1 MFGGEF
7 LDKLFKR
14 LCIFLSILIVF
25 SSFYLVIT
33 AVKSEKNSAVPDIF
47 SSNDIVN
54 NIKNLEMNMTSVIYV
69 QNEDGEWKE
78 YQRLHGD
85 ENRIWVSIDKIPKNL
100 INAFIAIEDQ
110 RFMQH
115 TGVDWKRT
123 SAAFLNWLPN
133 VNILSGNQGGSTLT
147 QQLIKNITS
156 DNDQNAS
163 RKFREIIRALTIEKI
178 LDKKTILE
186 AYLNTISLGNGICGV
201 QVASNYYFNKDV
213 SKLTLEECACL
224 AAITKNPSANNPISF
239 PEKNEERRRLVLD
252 KMYEQEYITY
262 EEYFS
267 AYDKDI
273 KVDNTQKKKFEAEIN
288 NYFVDALIEDLIEDL
303 SEKYNCS
310 TDTASS
316 MLYNGGYKI
325 YATLDTR
332 IQGIME
338 NVYSNIPKYF
348 SQKREGAN
356 VQSSMT
362 IVDYSGHIVGIV
374 GGAGEKTVNRGL
386 NRATSAPRQP
396 GSTMKPIGVYA
407 PALDN
412 GTIYYSTVVDDKPLE
427 KYYKDGKPGPKE
439 WYGYY
444 AGNMTISK
452 ALERSA
458 NTIPCHIIK
467 DLGIDTSFDFLTQ
480 KLGLKHLVEEDK
492 NIAALALGGCSY
504 GITTEESAAAYAV
517 FGNGGVYY
525 APKTYYKVEKTN
537 GELVLNSDV
546 QGSVAI
552 KKDTASIMNKLL
564 QGVVYGSQGTGGG
577 IRSYSKMKVYAKTG
591 TSSESNDL
599 WMVAGTPY
607 YVGSVWYGFD
617 KNGTIYN
624 QGAAA
629 TIWRVIMS
637 EVHKGLEEKE
647 FEDVNNL
654 KTVKAC
660 RYSGKIPGKRCYS
673 TVDSYFIEGLEPE
686 VCDGKH
692 TAWHT
697 YEDPKTSS
705 NQSNTSSNNSSAQ
718 TSSQASSEVQT
729 SSNTNSSSN
738 VSSDSSAGTDSSS
751 TTSTDTSS
759 TTSE

>member
-1 MFGGEF
+1 M
-7 LDKLFKR
+7 DKLFKR
-14 LCIFLSILIVF
+14 VCVALSALLVF
-25 SSFYLVIT
+25 SSFFLINTV
-33 AVKSEKNSAVPDIF
+33 VKSDKDSTVPDVF

-100 INAFIAIEDQ
+100 INAFIAVEDQ

-115 TGVDWKRT
+115 TGVDWRRT

-156 DNDQNAS
+156 DDDQNAS

-178 LDKKTILE
+178 LNKKTILE

-213 SKLTLEECACL
+213 SKLSLEECACL

-239 PEKNEERRRLVLD
+239 PEKNFERRRLVLD
-252 KMYEQEYITY
+252 LMYEQDYITY
-262 EEYFS
+262 EEYLD
-267 AYDKDI
+267 AYDLEI
-273 KVDNTQKKKFEAEIN
+273 RIDNTQKNKFEVEIN
-288 NYFVDALIEDLIEDL
+288 NYFVDALIEDIINDL

-325 YATLDTR
+325 YATLDTK
-332 IQGIME
+332 IQETME
-338 NVYSNIPKYF
+338 NVYSNIQRYF
-348 SQKREGAN
+348 SQKREGEN

-362 IVDYSGHIVGIV
+362 ILDYSGHIVGIV

-427 KYYKDGKPGPKE
+427 KYYKDGKPGPQE

-452 ALERSA
+452 AIERSA
-458 NTIPCHIIK
+458 NTIPCHVLK
-467 DLGIDTSFDFLTQ
+467 DLGINTSFDFLTQ

-504 GITTEESAAAYAV
+504 GVTSKESAAAYAV
-517 FGNGGVYY
+517 FGNGGLYFT
-525 APKTYYKVEKTN
+525 PKTYYKVEKTN

-546 QGSVAI
+546 KGKRAI
-552 KKDTASIMNKLL
+552 KKDTANIMNKLL

-577 IRSYSKMKVYAKTG
+577 IRSYSSMKVYAKTG

-599 WMVAGTPY
+599 WMVGGTPY

-617 KNGTIYN
+617 HNGTIYN

-629 TIWRVIMS
+629 TIWRTVMT
-637 EVHKGLEEKE
+637 EVHKGLEIKE

-654 KTVKAC
+654 ETVKAC
-660 RYSGKIPGKRCYS
+660 RYSGKLPGKNCYS
-673 TVDSYFIEGLEPE
+673 TVDAYFVEGLKPE
-686 VCDGKH
+686 YCDGKH
-692 TAWHT
+692 IAWHT
-697 YEDPKTSS
+697 YEESSSEVATSEE
-705 NQSNTSSNNSSAQ
+705 
-718 TSSQASSEVQT
+718 ASSEQADLKPT
-729 SSNTNSSSN
+729 EETQSLP
-738 VSSDSSAGTDSSS
+738 
-751 TTSTDTSS
+751 STDPANPSDVTTPAENETSPTQAANS
-759 TTSE
+759 QSE